1 MPDES
6 EDNGT
11 SEGGSRLYPIRPE
24 QGYFVAGMTGDGR
37 QVLMGLYCPDLVA
50 IFFDA
55 SGDLIRHE
63 AHHLEFLQRSGVIVD
78 GERIEGMVGYYDI
91 YDERIPPRI
100 VAWQE
105 ELQFRS
111 TTIRVKRFFLDEL
124 GIGIED
130 YPSHFGEILD
140 DPGASDEEK
149 GDVRDSMRHWDADGQ
164 FVLHWGNDY
173 WLDDSGEV
181 TSS

>member
-6 EDNGT
+6 GDNGT
-11 SEGGSRLYPIRPE
+11 SGGGPRQYPIRPE
-24 QGYFVAGMTGDGR
+24 QGYFDAGMTGDGR

-55 SGDLIRHE
+55 SGDLICHE
-63 AHHLEFLQRSGVIVD
+63 ARHLEFLQRSGVIVD
-78 GERIEGMVGYYDI
+78 GEPIEGMVGYYDI
-91 YDERIPPRI
+91 YDERIPRRI
-100 VAWQE
+100 VAWQGG
-105 ELQFRS
+105 LQFRS
-111 TTIRVKRFFLDEL
+111 TTIRVKRFFLGEL

-140 DPGASDEEK
+140 DPGSSDEYK
-149 GDVRDSMRHWDADGQ
+149 DDVRDSMRLWDADGQ

-173 WLDDSGEV
+173 WLDDSGQV

>member
-1 MPDES
+1 VRS
-6 EDNGT
+6 KR
-11 SEGGSRLYPIRPE
+11 GSRHYPIQPE
-24 QGYFVAGMTGDGR
+24 QRYFDVGMTGAGR

-55 SGDLIRHE
+55 SGDLISHE
-63 AHHLEFLQRSGVIVD
+63 ARHLEFLQHSSVIVD
-78 GERIEGMVGYYDI
+78 GEPIEGMVGFYDI

-100 VAWQE
+100 SAWQE
-105 ELQFRS
+105 ELEFRPA
-111 TTIRVKRFFLDEL
+111 TIRVKQFFLDEL

-140 DPGASDEEK
+140 DLGASDEEK
-149 GDVRDSMRHWDADGQ
+149 ADVRESMELWDADGQ
-164 FVLHWGNDY
+164 FVLYWGNDY

-181 TSS
+181 VSS

>member
-1 MPDES
+1 MPEGS
-6 EDNGT
+6 GDNGT
-11 SEGGSRLYPIRPE
+11 SEGGSHLYPIQPE
-24 QGYFVAGMTGDGR
+24 QGYFEAGMTGDGR
-37 QVLMGLYCPDLVA
+37 QALMGLNCPNLVA

-55 SGDLIRHE
+55 SGDLISHE
-63 AHHLEFLQRSGVIVD
+63 SRRLELLQRSGVIVD
-78 GERIEGMVGYYDI
+78 GEPIEGMVGYYDI

-111 TTIRVKRFFLDEL
+111 ATIRVKRFRLDEL

-140 DPGASDEEK
+140 DPKASDEEK
-149 GDVRDSMRHWDADGQ
+149 DDVRGSMRLWDADGQ

>member
-1 MPDES
+1 MK
-6 EDNGT
+6 GHAF
-11 SEGGSRLYPIRPE
+11 IRSE
-24 QGYFVAGMTGDGR
+24 QGDFDAGMTGDGR
-37 QVLMGLYCPDLVA
+37 QVLMGLDCPDLVA

-55 SGDLIRHE
+55 AGDLIRHE
-63 AHHLEFLQRSGVIVD
+63 ARHLEFLQRSGLIVD
-78 GERIEGMVGYYDI
+78 GEPIEGAVGYYDI
-91 YDERIPPRI
+91 DDERILHRI

-130 YPSHFGEILD
+130 YPSHFGEILV

-149 GDVRDSMRHWDADGQ
+149 RDLRDSMRLWDADGQ

>member
-1 MPDES
+1 MRR
-6 EDNGT
+6 T
-11 SEGGSRLYPIRPE
+11 SEGISRLYPIRPG
-24 QGYFVAGMTGDGR
+24 QGYFDAGMTGDGR

-55 SGDLIRHE
+55 SGDLISRE
-63 AHHLEFLQRSGVIVD
+63 ARHLEFMRPSGVIVD
-78 GERIEGMVGYYDI
+78 GNPIEGMVRYYDI

-105 ELQFRS
+105 ELEFRPA
-111 TTIRVKRFFLDEL
+111 TIRVKRFFLGGP

-140 DPGASDEEK
+140 DPSVSDEEK
-149 GDVRDSMRHWDADGQ
+149 DDVRDSMRLWDADGQ
-164 FVLHWGNDY
+164 FVLLWGNDY

>member
-1 MPDES
+1 MPDGS
-6 EDNGT
+6 GSNRA
-11 SEGGSRLYPIRPE
+11 SEGSSHLYPIQSG
-24 QGYFVAGMTGDGR
+24 QGYFDAGMTGDGR
-37 QVLMGLYCPDLVA
+37 QALMGLHCPDLVA

-55 SGDLIRHE
+55 SGDLISHE
-63 AHHLEFLQRSGVIVD
+63 ARHLEFLQCSGVIVD
-78 GERIEGMVGYYDI
+78 GEPIDGAVGYYDI

-105 ELQFRS
+105 ELEFRPA
-111 TTIRVKRFFLDEL
+111 TIRVRRFFLGEL

-130 YPSHFGEILD
+130 HPGHFGEILD

-149 GDVRDSMRHWDADGQ
+149 DDVRDSMRLWDADGQ
-164 FVLHWGNDY
+164 FVLHWGSDY